1 MVVHSFA
8 AAPGAAVR
16 DDSSLLICDL
26 TQSYSPAGGGGI
38 STYLREKRDYVLTR
52 TPHQLLQIV
61 PGPEDRVTINGR
73 HIFAEVGAEPVRGSP
88 NYRFILRTDAVR
100 DLLAHYRPDI
110 IESLCPWVLP
120 WTAIQHRRDFPE
132 TALVAG
138 YRTDFPN
145 AHVHRVVE
153 AKAGRTAANFMR
165 MLAYGYAEVTYREFD
180 RVYTLSADAQAT
192 LARKTITR
200 TDVMPLGVDTSL
212 FSPAHRD
219 PRYRASLGLT
229 GHGPLLVYAGRIDNE
244 KRADRLVE
252 MFRKLPSDLGAAMVL
267 IGDGKL
273 RDRLARDAADLPI
286 AFTGF
291 ERDRTGLA
299 RALASSD
306 IYVSAM
312 ADETFGI
319 SVLEAQSCGLP
330 VVGVASGAMPDRVP
344 PGLGLL
350 GPVDDT
356 DAMAANVVRL
366 WEDGAELVGA
376 RARAMVVE
384 HYDWDRTFE
393 RLFGTIY
400 PQALARAAE
409 RLEED
414 GAKIFRRRRRGDGSM
429 IDYSPPRNGKGRT
442 IEPLGSIARP

>member
-1 MVVHSFA
+1 MFVQPIA

-16 DDSSLLICDL
+16 DDSSLIICDL

-52 TPHQLLQIV
+52 TPHHLLQIV
-61 PGPEDRVTINGR
+61 PGPEDRITINGR

-120 WTAIQHRRDFPE
+120 WTAINHRRDYPE

-153 AKAGRTAANFMR
+153 AKAGRTAARFMR
-165 MLAYGYAEVTYREFD
+165 MLAYGYAEITYREFD
-180 RVYTLSADAQAT
+180 RVYTLSEDAQAI
-192 LARKTITR
+192 LARKTIKR
-200 TDVMPLGVDTSL
+200 TDVMPLGVDTTL
-212 FSPAHRD
+212 FSPAKRD
-219 PRYRASLGLT
+219 PGYRASLGLP
-229 GHGPLLVYAGRIDNE
+229 GDGPLLVYAGRIDNE
-244 KRADRLVE
+244 KRADRLVD
-252 MFRKLPSDLGAAMVL
+252 MFRHLPADLGAAMVM

-273 RDRLARDAADLPI
+273 RERLAREAAELPI
-286 AFTGF
+286 VFTGF
-291 ERDRTGLA
+291 EKDRAGLA

-319 SVLEAQSCGLP
+319 SVLEAQACGLP

-344 PGLGLL
+344 HGLGLL

-356 DAMAANVVRL
+356 GAMAANVVKL

-384 HYDWDRTFE
+384 RYGWDRTFE
-393 RLFGTIY
+393 RLFGEIY
-400 PQALARAAE
+400 PKALARAAE
-409 RLEED
+409 RNEED
-414 GAKIFRRRRRGDGSM
+414 GARIFRRRRRRDGSRV
-429 IDYSPPRNGKGRT
+429 DYAS
-442 IEPLGSIARP
+442 A